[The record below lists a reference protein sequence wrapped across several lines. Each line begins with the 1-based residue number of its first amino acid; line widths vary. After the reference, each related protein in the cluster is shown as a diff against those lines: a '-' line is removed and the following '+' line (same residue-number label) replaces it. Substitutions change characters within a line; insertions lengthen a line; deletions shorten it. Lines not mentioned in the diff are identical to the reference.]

1 MRLIAGSG
9 RSGTTW
15 IQDALATAN
24 GLRPVFE
31 PLHPHVSEI
40 GDRYAHRAIASD
52 HDEPELRQFLE
63 EVCAG
68 RRHVL
73 WTTYRRQVRWLFPP
87 PAEFWSKHDAG
98 RVWRHWGKFLKDFPM
113 LAVAGRRRDPLVK
126 CIRANLMLGWL
137 SRNCGWKV
145 VLVIR
150 HPGAVIESE
159 LRGSWNARF
168 ALDRFRNDAR
178 LKELTFGRYAGLL
191 SRDLKPVEALAAR
204 WAIENQWVAEA
215 AASNGVTVVFYERLR
230 TSPERE
236 WERIRR
242 ALSLPKVPAMD
253 ILERPSQQS
262 SPNKSGARA
271 KEATDPRWIHALTAG
286 HLAMIQGVLDQ
297 AEVTLYSMRDPNP
310 NEQAIDAIGKD
321 CASAAS

>member
-1 MRLIAGSG
+1 MS
-9 RSGTTW
+9 
-15 IQDALATAN
+15 
-24 GLRPVFE
+24 PV
-31 PLHPHVSEI
+31 
-40 GDRYAHRAIASD
+40 GDRYAHRAIASED
-52 HDEPELRQFLE
+52 DEPELRQFLE

-68 RRHVL
+68 RLQACGPVSASGSLAFSAAGGLREQG
-73 WTTYRRQVRWLFPP
+73 RRRPSLAPLGEVPEVP
-87 PAEFWSKHDAG
+87 SPT
-98 RVWRHWGKFLKDFPM
+98 P
-113 LAVAGRRRDPLVK
+113 AVAGRRRDPLVK

-242 ALSLPKVPAMD
+242 ALSLPKVPAMN